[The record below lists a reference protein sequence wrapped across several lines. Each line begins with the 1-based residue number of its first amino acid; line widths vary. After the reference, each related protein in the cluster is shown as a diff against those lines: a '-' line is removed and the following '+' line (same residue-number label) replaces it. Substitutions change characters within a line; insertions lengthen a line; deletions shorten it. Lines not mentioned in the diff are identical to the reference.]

1 MIMCWL
7 VCKLLSQCGQVEWEM
22 LAGYLQGNVQR
33 QAGNAVILIELAVE
47 AIGTDVLTQVYR

>member
-1 MIMCWL
+1 
-7 VCKLLSQCGQVEWEM
+7 M

-47 AIGTDVLTQVYR
+47 AIGTDVLTQVYRWD